1 MPSKELLT
9 RRNTFIWTG
18 FSTNHQG
25 FIAKHRR
32 SFFVVAQCFGL
43 ETLIAPQLSIAQASC
58 SNQPNGSKQQ
68 PTEKPSE
75 EVVPFFLGNC
85 SSKKAAW
92 QPSKQEQKEE
102 NQLISVQLF
111 PA

>member
-18 FSTNHQG
+18 LGTNHEG
-25 FIAKHRR
+25 FIAEHCR
-32 SFFVVAQCFGL
+32 SFFFVAQCFGL

-75 EVVPFFLGNC
+75 EVVPFFLSNRTG
-85 SSKKAAW
+85 KTAAG
-92 QPSKQEQKEE
+92 QPNKQEKQKP
-102 NQLISVQLF
+102 NQSSSVQLL